1 MCLSK
6 PGSLGLSEL
15 HFLQLQNRAH
25 QIFPTL
31 CALTLGL
38 DVYYLGLPR

>member
-6 PGSLGLSEL
+6 PGSLGLSEFL
-15 HFLQLQNRAH
+15 FLQLQNRAH
-25 QIFPTL
+25 QIFPKV

-38 DVYYLGLPR
+38 NVYYLGLPR